1 MTTNT
6 EDTAGNTTGNTTGP
20 DLTLFLAFHRGLRRD
35 FGRLADALDRC
46 PPGDASR
53 RALIDEHTAMQ
64 LRALHHHHTD
74 EDVNIWPRLRA
85 LAPGAA
91 GVLDQLEAEHQEMD
105 AVIERLGIP
114 RRPGPDQ
121 ARDLRR
127 LHDLLNAHLD
137 LEESRAVPLIRA
149 HLSAQWWEELGKEVV
164 KSHGRDLPMVAA
176 WALDAASEEQRA
188 HLLATVP
195 LMLRVLYR
203 LAWRRA
209 YERRAAQV
217 FG

>member
-6 EDTAGNTTGNTTGP
+6 EHHTGP

-35 FGRLADALDRC
+35 FGRLAEALDRC
-46 PPGDASR
+46 PAGDEAR

-64 LRALHHHHTD
+64 LRALHHHHAD
-74 EDVNIWPRLRA
+74 EDVNIWPLLRSRVPEA
-85 LAPGAA
+85 TE
-91 GVLDQLEAEHQEMD
+91 VLDRLESDHQEID
-105 AVIERLGIP
+105 AVIERLTGP
-114 RRPGPDQ
+114 RRPAADQ
-121 ARDLRR
+121 AADLRR

-137 LEESRAVPLIRA
+137 LEESRVVPLIRA
-149 HLSAQWWEELGKEVV
+149 HVSPEWWEEAGKAVS

-176 WALDAASEEQRA
+176 WTLDAATEEQRA
-188 HLLATVP
+188 HVFATAPLL
-195 LMLRVLYR
+195 LRVLYR

-209 YERRAAQV
+209 YERRVAQV